1 MDDLRIATR
10 LHICVVDIVRRLRE
24 EVTYAATTIVNHIP
38 FPWQIQHVPFA
49 VRVEHVLVVV
59 DEIGIRGVGKPLFD
73 GVMLTHRLGVE
84 HQHAG
89 LEVIVWILHL
99 QHGLRVAHA
108 FAVLHVEIGE
118 EVDVSNRAE
127 HLALQIDVVK
137 LRDIAVDDDVGI
149 EIQHLVVER
158 QNLLNQEA
166 VIRLHT
172 DMGVIGGKIVAS
184 KFAVHVGEPQI
195 HIRELLEEATQTFLL
210 VPCDVALQHR
220 HIVEVMR
227 IGVLH
232 G

>member
-1 MDDLRIATR
+1 M
-10 LHICVVDIVRRLRE
+10 
-24 EVTYAATTIVNHIP
+24 
-38 FPWQIQHVPFA
+38 
-49 VRVEHVLVVV
+49 VVV
-59 DEIGIRGVGKPLFD
+59 DEIGIRGVGKPLLD

-84 HQHAG
+84 HQHAS

-158 QNLLNQEA
+158 A
-166 VIRLHT
+166 
-172 DMGVIGGKIVAS
+172 
-184 KFAVHVGEPQI
+184 EPSESGSGSTSP
-195 HIRELLEEATQTFLL
+195 H
-210 VPCDVALQHR
+210 
-220 HIVEVMR
+220 
-227 IGVLH
+227 
-232 G
+232 